1 MTIRRAVRRW
11 TGALAISILTLA
23 AATPLLA
30 DTVWIK
36 TLPGVDGRVQGIANG
51 KLNYETS
58 GGTPRQY
65 PLEDVTAIKVD
76 GESNLNA
83 AEEAFKA
90 KDYDKATSGYER
102 ALSSGK
108 PWIKEWASY
117 RLLKSANES
126 KRFDAAVKAFI
137 SLAER
142 SPEAARAVTLDLP
155 DKGSKF
161 LDDAIRELDK
171 AIKAS
176 RKEETRAVL
185 ARLLSDVANQKGD
198 AAAAGQ
204 ALQQMADARIRANPN
219 SPEAQRAKVLL
230 ALNSIKQSL
239 AAREYDKVIS
249 EIERQAP
256 TITEPADQ
264 LEALVMLAQANEGK
278 AGAST
283 DTAVWKEV
291 AIGYMRVVAN
301 APPGSPQAGS
311 ALLRVAAIHETK
323 LNEKPTALKLYQ
335 RIAADYKEQ
344 QAARDAEKEIKRLQ
358 G

>member
-1 MTIRRAVRRW
+1 MTSRVLRRCTR
-11 TGALAISILTLA
+11 LA
-23 AATPLLA
+23 AALVILLTASPLLA

-36 TLPGVDGRVQGIANG
+36 TLPGVDGRVQGISNG

-65 PLEDVTAIKVD
+65 PLEDVTALKVD

-90 KDYDKATSGYER
+90 KDYEKATTAYER
-102 ALSSGK
+102 ALSSSK
-108 PWIKEWASY
+108 PWVKEWASY

-142 SPEAARAVTLDLP
+142 SPDAARAVELDLP

-161 LDDAIRELDK
+161 LDDAIKEIDK
-171 AIKAS
+171 AMRAT
-176 RKEETRAVL
+176 RKEDTRAIL
-185 ARLLSDVANQKGD
+185 AKLLSDVANQKGD
-198 AAAAGQ
+198 TAAAGQ
-204 ALQQMADARIRANPN
+204 ALQTMADARIRSNPN
-219 SPEAQRAKVLL
+219 SPEALRAKVLL
-230 ALNSIKQSL
+230 ALNTIKQSL

-256 TITEPADQ
+256 TITDPADQ
-264 LEALVMLAQANEGK
+264 LQALLMLAQAKEGK
-278 AGAST
+278 AAAST
-283 DTAVWKEV
+283 DAEVWKDIAV
-291 AIGYMRVVAN
+291 SYMRVVAN
-301 APPGSPQAGS
+301 APPGSPQAAS
-311 ALLRVAAIHETK
+311 ALLKVAAIHETK

-335 RIAADYKEQ
+335 RIAADYKDH
-344 QAARDAEKEIKRLQ
+344 QAAKDAEKELKRLQ